1 MRPCI
6 IPSELN
12 AVFEA
17 CSSQAAGISVSF
29 LGSNFKV
36 QAAGIPSMHASY
48 EAELLDLLGGEYG
61 GSCRVVDMLF
71 PSPNLVDLMHQGIEK
86 QRIQSSD
93 RTTN

>member
-17 CSSQAAGISVSF
+17 CSSQAEGISVSF

-48 EAELLDLLGGEYG
+48 EAELLDLLGGEWG
-61 GSCRVVDMLF
+61 VLAVLLTCCFL
-71 PSPNLVDLMHQGIEK
+71 PPTWLI
-86 QRIQSSD
+86 
-93 RTTN
+93 